1 MLRLRGSARRGVGIR
16 ILSAFSVLLGLV
28 SLTAGCGQ
36 GAPERFPVRVL
47 VLTMFPVETAPW
59 LARESLPVTIP
70 VAHVRDPL
78 RCAPNGLC
86 VAVIGQGKANAAAS
100 VAEILNSPGLDTA
113 NTYFLTAGIAGTSPR
128 AGTLGFAAWAR
139 WVVDWDLG
147 HHVLP
152 QSAPDIP
159 HGYLPYD
166 DQGTNVFRLNQDLV
180 NRAYELTK
188 ALPLMDTPE
197 AQENRTHYPGQAT
210 QKPFTAVCDTMT
222 GDNYWAGAELSEEAE
237 YITAIWTK
245 NDGRYCTTQMEDSA
259 VATVLARHG
268 ALGRYLSLRTASDF
282 DQPYAGQSV
291 RDVLSKF
298 PGAQAAAE
306 NAYRVGSAVAHNLLE
321 QPR

>member
-1 MLRLRGSARRGVGIR
+1 MLRLRGPGRRTAGIR
-16 ILSAFSVLLGLV
+16 TLSVLTLLLGIVPL
-28 SLTAGCGQ
+28 LAGCGQ

-47 VLTMFPVETAPW
+47 VITMFPVETAPW

-78 RCAPNGLC
+78 RCAQNGLC
-86 VAVIGQGKANAAAS
+86 VAVIGQGKANAATS
-100 VAEILNSPGLDTA
+100 MTEILNSPGLDLA
-113 NTYFLTAGIAGTSPR
+113 NAYFLTAGIAGTSPR

-147 HHVLP
+147 HHVAP
-152 QSAPDIP
+152 QNSPDIP
-159 HGYLPYD
+159 HGYLPYE

-188 ALPLMDTPE
+188 ALPLLDTPE
-197 AQENRTHYPGQAT
+197 AVENRSHYPGQAG
-210 QKPFTAVCDTMT
+210 QKPFTTMCDTMT
-222 GDNYWAGAELSEEAE
+222 GDDYWAGAQLSDEAD

-268 ALGRYLSLRTASDF
+268 DLGRYLSLRTASDF

-291 RDVLSKF
+291 RDVLAKF
-298 PGAQAAAE
+298 PGAQAAVE
-306 NAYRVGSAVAHNLLE
+306 NAYRVGSTVAHQLLD